1 MNSNLPLVKRFCDL
15 IDKGSQ
21 ILATLCDLSDQEK
34 NAIEKIDP
42 TLLQNCVNQKQ
53 QNLELL
59 AENTLLRNEALVELG
74 FSADT
79 QGLEQLQQSLS
90 PGIAK
95 EISKRWENLT
105 IQLQQAAKLNQRNEQ
120 IVKRSQGN
128 VSQLLSILQGQT
140 PKTTIYDEA
149 GHKGN
154 YSGQNTLG
162 KA

>member
-1 MNSNLPLVKRFCDL
+1 MKANLPLVKRFCDL
-15 IDKGSQ
+15 IDEGSQ

-34 NAIEKIDP
+34 NAIEKVDP
-42 TLLQNCVNQKQ
+42 ALLQNCVSQKQ
-53 QNLELL
+53 KNLELL
-59 AENTLLRNEALVELG
+59 AENTLQRNEALIELG
-74 FSADT
+74 FSADA

-90 PGIAK
+90 PGITK
-95 EISKRWENLT
+95 EISKRWENLSS
-105 IQLQQAAKLNQRNEQ
+105 QLRQAAKLNQRNEQ

-128 VSQLLSILQGQT
+128 ISQLLSILQGQS

-154 YSGQNTLG
+154 YSGQNKLG

>member
-1 MNSNLPLVKRFCDL
+1 MSTNLPLVKRFCDL
-15 IDKGSQ
+15 IDKGSL

-34 NAIEKIDP
+34 KAIEIIDP
-42 TLLQNCVNQKQ
+42 SLLQNCVNQKQ
-53 QNLELL
+53 QNLEQL
-59 AENTLLRNEALVELG
+59 AENTLQRNETLIELG

-79 QGLEQLQQSLS
+79 QGLEQLQLSLS
-90 PGIAK
+90 PGVAK
-95 EISKRWENLT
+95 EISKRWSNLSS
-105 IQLQQAAKLNQRNEQ
+105 QLRQAAKLNQRNEQ

-128 VSQLLSILQGQT
+128 ITQLLSILQGQS